1 MAHKLFRVIDFE
13 LVDDYTL
20 QIMFNDGFQHVIDFK
35 PILQGEV
42 FGSLRDIERF
52 EQVRL
57 DQEARTLVWPN
68 GGDFDPE
75 TLRYWDA
82 QAIAEL
88 GQQWAMLAVEA
99 VS

>member
-1 MAHKLFRVIDFE
+1 MTHKLFRVIDFE
-13 LVDDYTL
+13 IVGDYTL
-20 QIMFNDGFQHVIDFK
+20 QIMFDDGFRHIIDFE

-42 FGSLRDIERF
+42 FGSLRDIELF

-68 GGDFDPE
+68 GADFDPE

-82 QAIAEL
+82 QAMAEL
-88 GQQWAMLAVEA
+88 GREWAMFAAEA
-99 VS
+99 VG

>member
-1 MAHKLFRVIDFE
+1 MAHELFRVIHFE
-13 LVDDYTL
+13 MVGDYTL
-20 QIMFNDGFQHVIDFK
+20 HLTFNDRFQQVINFR

-42 FGSLRDIERF
+42 FGTLQDLKLF

-68 GGDFDPE
+68 GADFDPE

-82 QAIAEL
+82 QAMAEL
-88 GQQWAMLAVEA
+88 GREWAMFAAEA
-99 VS
+99 VG